1 MIVFKGL
8 DMTYVNNSKLK
19 AKLACA
25 LEYSD
30 LSRRQMA
37 VFDNACR
44 LSGVG
49 RGLSRS
55 RIFRLLQT
63 LDTLTYDSLERRLN
77 VSLKALSRES
87 YSKRTIALYLSVCRK
102 VASQLAQMYGIPRH
116 ETTIPE
122 SESQYRPSVS
132 DKRVFTVAERML
144 PKGAKYL
151 IVSMSTLEEALR
163 LKPRTIRESLK
174 RLDHH
179 GYIVCLGG
187 DEGANYSI
195 TFKRSIHATSAL
207 SLQAA

>member
-1 MIVFKGL
+1 
-8 DMTYVNNSKLK
+8 MTYVNNSKLK
-19 AKLACA
+19 DKLACA

-63 LDTLTYDSLERRLN
+63 LGTLTYDSLERRLN

-122 SESQYRPSVS
+122 SESQYRLSVS

>member
-1 MIVFKGL
+1 
-8 DMTYVNNSKLK
+8 MTYVNNSKLK
-19 AKLACA
+19 DKLACA

-122 SESQYRPSVS
+122 SESQYRLSVS

-163 LKPRTIRESLK
+163 LKPHTIRESLK

>member
-1 MIVFKGL
+1 
-8 DMTYVNNSKLK
+8 MTYVNNSKLK

-122 SESQYRPSVS
+122 SESQYRLSVS

>member
-1 MIVFKGL
+1 
-8 DMTYVNNSKLK
+8 MTYVNNSKLK

-63 LDTLTYDSLERRLN
+63 HDTLTYDSLERRLN

-122 SESQYRPSVS
+122 SESQYRLSVS

>member
-1 MIVFKGL
+1 
-8 DMTYVNNSKLK
+8 YVNNSKLK

-77 VSLKALSRES
+77 VSLKALSREP

-122 SESQYRPSVS
+122 SESQYRLSVS

-207 SLQAA
+207 SLQA

>member
-1 MIVFKGL
+1 
-8 DMTYVNNSKLK
+8 MTYVNNSKLK
-19 AKLACA
+19 DKLACA

-122 SESQYRPSVS
+122 SESQYRLSVS

-207 SLQAA
+207 SLQA

>member
-1 MIVFKGL
+1 
-8 DMTYVNNSKLK
+8 MTYVNNSKLK
-19 AKLACA
+19 DKLACA

-122 SESQYRPSVS
+122 SESQYRLSVS
-132 DKRVFTVAERML
+132 DKRVFTVTERML

-174 RLDHH
+174 RRDHH

>member
-1 MIVFKGL
+1 
-8 DMTYVNNSKLK
+8 MTYVNNSKLK

-49 RGLSRS
+49 RGPSRS

-77 VSLKALSRES
+77 VSLKVLSREP

-122 SESQYRPSVS
+122 SESQYRLSVS

>member
-1 MIVFKGL
+1 
-8 DMTYVNNSKLK
+8 MTYVNNSKLK

-122 SESQYRPSVS
+122 SEFQYRPSVS

-207 SLQAA
+207 SLQA

>member
-1 MIVFKGL
+1 
-8 DMTYVNNSKLK
+8 MTYVNNSKLK
-19 AKLACA
+19 AKLVCA

-77 VSLKALSRES
+77 VSLKVLSRES

-122 SESQYRPSVS
+122 SESQYWLSVS

>member
-1 MIVFKGL
+1 

>member
-122 SESQYRPSVS
+122 SEFQYRPSVS

-151 IVSMSTLEEALR
+151 IVSM
-163 LKPRTIRESLK
+163 
-174 RLDHH
+174 
-179 GYIVCLGG
+179 
-187 DEGANYSI
+187 
-195 TFKRSIHATSAL
+195 
-207 SLQAA
+207 

>member
-1 MIVFKGL
+1 
-8 DMTYVNNSKLK
+8 MTYVNNSKLK
-19 AKLACA
+19 DKLACA

-122 SESQYRPSVS
+122 SEFQYRPSVS

>member
-1 MIVFKGL
+1 
-8 DMTYVNNSKLK
+8 MTYVNNSKLK
-19 AKLACA
+19 DKLACA

-122 SESQYRPSVS
+122 SESQYRLSVS

>member
-1 MIVFKGL
+1 

-122 SESQYRPSVS
+122 SEFQYRPSVS

>member
-1 MIVFKGL
+1 
-8 DMTYVNNSKLK
+8 MTYVNNSKQK

-122 SESQYRPSVS
+122 SEFQYRPSVS

>member
-1 MIVFKGL
+1 
-8 DMTYVNNSKLK
+8 MTYVNNSKLK

-55 RIFRLLQT
+55 RLFRLLQT

-122 SESQYRPSVS
+122 SESQYRLSVS

-174 RLDHH
+174 RLDHQ

>member
-1 MIVFKGL
+1 
-8 DMTYVNNSKLK
+8 MTYVNNSKLK

-195 TFKRSIHATSAL
+195 TFKRSIHATSEL

>member
-1 MIVFKGL
+1 
-8 DMTYVNNSKLK
+8 MTYVNNSKLK

-102 VASQLAQMYGIPRH
+102 VASHLAQMYGIPRH

-122 SESQYRPSVS
+122 SESQYRLSVS
-132 DKRVFTVAERML
+132 NKRVFTVAERML

>member
-1 MIVFKGL
+1 
-8 DMTYVNNSKLK
+8 MTYVNNSKLK
-19 AKLACA
+19 DKLACA

-122 SESQYRPSVS
+122 SESQYRLSVS

-163 LKPRTIRESLK
+163 LKPRTIRGSLK